1 MKKKGFTLI
10 ELIVVIAIIGVL
22 AALLIPAMIGYIR
35 RSKITSMNSSAKQ
48 IMTAASSAMTDI
60 DAEDRPGFAIT
71 CFNGATLTFAPPA
84 ANQTAV
90 AVTANG
96 VRAVANSTV
105 TADQV
110 AARAASK
117 IQQYFSDIVRLDAS
131 AVHFN
136 GNGIPD
142 ATSVLDNGYPGTN
155 PMQYAVEDWRT
166 EGYDVAALLGYGL
179 NGTYG
184 VIGGNNNNN
193 G

>member
-71 CFNGATLTFAPPA
+71 CFSNATLTFTPPA

-90 AVTANG
+90 SVTAAG
-96 VRAVANSTV
+96 VSAVANSTV

-117 IQQYFSDIVRLDAS
+117 IQQYFSDIVRLDNS
-131 AVHFN
+131 GVHFN
-136 GNGIPD
+136 QNGIPN
-142 ATSVLDNGYPGTN
+142 ATAVLDNGYPGTN

-166 EGYDVAALLGYGL
+166 EGYDIAGLLGYGL

-184 VIGGNNNNN
+184 AIGGNN